1 VNRFL
6 ASLRLLCDD
15 MEKERQLDGTMIDD
29 LNNLVEH
36 HELLNRSQEV
46 RDSDSKPNTLDS
58 PDAGQSSTGLIDVLG
73 VWTPRRKK
81 A

>member
-1 VNRFL
+1 
-6 ASLRLLCDD
+6 

-36 HELLNRSQEV
+36 HEQLNRSQEV

-58 PDAGQSSTGLIDVLG
+58 PDAGQSITGLIAC
-73 VWTPRRKK
+73 PRSVD